1 MFGIFFANVL
11 LLFGMMMKPLV
22 VYLDHTWD
30 LQISDGILLRLAD
43 FISGA
48 CYLSG
53 DVCNGDGSLC
63 AGSPS
68 PVQEDKED
76 SYGYRIEKCRIKK
89 CLQAPDLVW
98 ELVYI

>member
-1 MFGIFFANVL
+1 MFGIFFANVF

-22 VYLDHTWD
+22 VYLNHTWD
-30 LQISDGILLRLAD
+30 LQISDGTLLRLAD

-76 SYGYRIEKCRIKK
+76 S
-89 CLQAPDLVW
+89 
-98 ELVYI
+98 